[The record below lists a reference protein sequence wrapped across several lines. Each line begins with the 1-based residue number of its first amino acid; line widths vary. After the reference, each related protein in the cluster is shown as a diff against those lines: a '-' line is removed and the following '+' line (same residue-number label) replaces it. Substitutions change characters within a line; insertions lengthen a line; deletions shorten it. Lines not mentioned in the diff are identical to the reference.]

1 MNIAIDTLDEKSAT
15 TLELFFDLVF
25 VFAITQVVFL
35 VVNDLTWSGLLDAT
49 IILGVLWWGWT
60 NWTWVTNMVSL
71 EPRVRQMVVLLAMM
85 GVFIMAHAV
94 PTSFSGDGLWLA
106 VPYVLVT
113 GLSSTLILLDTRT
126 SERSFEGIAVYV
138 PIILLGGG
146 LLIAGAIIEQAQQ
159 ELWLAAL
166 FINIVAAALGSRTVY
181 QVDAKHFAE
190 RHGLIMIIALGEAI
204 IAVGATLA
212 DQLPSSEI
220 ATHLAIGL
228 ALAMTLYW
236 AYFDRAQ
243 AIWENALRKADP
255 LATGKFARDVY
266 TFTHFPMIVGIV
278 LSAVALEEAF
288 LHPSEPLDD
297 FVRIVFVLG
306 LASFLLGIA
315 AAAFRAGGGGGVVL
329 WERIIAVAAI
339 AAVIFGAPKLTAQT
353 TVISVTF
360 VLITGMV
367 LEYVRIRRR
376 FANTESVAV
385 Q

>member
-25 VFAITQVVFL
+25 VFAITQVVSL

-49 IILGVLWWGWT
+49 IILGILWWGWT

-85 GVFIMAHAV
+85 GIFIMAHAV
-94 PTSFSGDGLWLA
+94 PSSFGGNGLWLA

-126 SERSFEGIAVYV
+126 SDRSFEGLVVYV

-146 LLIAGAIIEQAQQ
+146 LLIAGAVIDQVQQ

-243 AIWENALRKADP
+243 AIWENALRKADA

-306 LASFLLGIA
+306 IASFLLGIA
-315 AAAFRAGGGGGVVL
+315 AAAFRAGGIVL

-367 LEYVRIRRR
+367 LEYLRIRRR
-376 FANTESVAV
+376 LANTESVAA

>member
-85 GVFIMAHAV
+85 GVFIMAQAV
-94 PTSFSGDGLWLA
+94 PSSFGGNGLWLA

-220 ATHLAIGL
+220 AIHLAIGL

-243 AIWENALRKADP
+243 AIWENALRKADA
-255 LATGKFARDVY
+255 LATGKFARAVY

-315 AAAFRAGGGGGVVL
+315 AAAFRAGGVVL

-339 AAVIFGAPKLTAQT
+339 AVVIFGAPKLTAQT

-367 LEYVRIRRR
+367 LEYLRIRRR